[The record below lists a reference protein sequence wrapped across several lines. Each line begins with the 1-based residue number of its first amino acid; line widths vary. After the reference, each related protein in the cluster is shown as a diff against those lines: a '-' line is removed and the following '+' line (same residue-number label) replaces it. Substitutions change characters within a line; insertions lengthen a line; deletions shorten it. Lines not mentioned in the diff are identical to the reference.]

1 MQYFTMVEQVST
13 IVEILRR
20 RKTKRFPTKLY
31 VDSPRSI
38 SFLQLYL
45 SPKMK
50 PKILENSNSRHA
62 SIDAIFHEFTRHVG
76 EEEEGRREE
85 RTKDLVCI
93 LNVDF
98 NYKHRVRDIIFAGK
112 NAGEGK
118 KLAIA
123 YCRAPTTIPHPEY
136 LKRNPS
142 LNCKANQNDTVQPL
156 LLPLH
161 PFPYFHHPTPRDFL
175 PFLISRRRTRRRR
188 NLLDWILIRAYQQ
201 RAIYIYI
208 FCRF

>member
-1 MQYFTMVEQVST
+1 M
-13 IVEILRR
+13 
-20 RKTKRFPTKLY
+20 
-31 VDSPRSI
+31 
-38 SFLQLYL
+38 
-45 SPKMK
+45 
-50 PKILENSNSRHA
+50 ENSNSRHA

-161 PFPYFHHPTPRDFL
+161 PFPYFHVPSHATRFPPL
-175 PFLISRRRTRRRR
+175 PYFTRHGGGR
-188 NLLDWILIRAYQQ
+188 LLDWILIRAYQQ